1 MNRIE
6 IDREL
11 CIGYGACADAAPRS
25 LRLAADGK
33 VEAVADVVD
42 DDDVFEAESVCPMSA
57 ITAYV
62 AERRDA
68 A

>member
-1 MNRIE
+1 
-6 IDREL
+6 
-11 CIGYGACADAAPRS
+11 
-25 LRLAADGK
+25 

>member
-1 MNRIE
+1 MIRIE

-11 CIGYGACADAAPRS
+11 CIGYGACADAAPKS

-33 VEAVADVVD
+33 VEPRADALD
-42 DDDVFEAESVCPMSA
+42 DEDVLEAEAVCPMGA
-57 ITAYV
+57 IAAYAV
-62 AERRDA
+62 EPRA